1 VDCGLPQGR
10 AAADGDVLR
19 GPVRD
24 RRRRARRGAGRIA
37 AVAAL
42 GDAAQDL
49 GAPGRDAVFGL
60 GLVQAQGLCG
70 APTGGAT
77 VETVAAEE
85 GEAATPAAFSP
96 AGQ

>member
-1 VDCGLPQGR
+1 
-10 AAADGDVLR
+10 
-19 GPVRD
+19 
-24 RRRRARRGAGRIA
+24 
-37 AVAAL
+37 
-42 GDAAQDL
+42 
-49 GAPGRDAVFGL
+49 VFGL